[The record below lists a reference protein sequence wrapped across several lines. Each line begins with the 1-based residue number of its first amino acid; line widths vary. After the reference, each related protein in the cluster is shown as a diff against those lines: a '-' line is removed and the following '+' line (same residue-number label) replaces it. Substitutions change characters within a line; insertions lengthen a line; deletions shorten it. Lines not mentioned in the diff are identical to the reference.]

1 MAPGFGSVPVVALL
15 FFAVGT
21 IVVLIGLAGSV
32 WLFARRKQ
40 AGCRLDRVLALW
52 WSGVVGGFYLCI
64 GLWLTVE
71 GFWFDYAGPPLMI
84 VAFVFIGLF
93 LFLPALLCE
102 FWVPKFGAKLMIFV
116 AIIGGLSLS
125 SIQIP
130 DLFSESVEYKW
141 WMKTL
146 GFGVLL
152 PYWIAAFA
160 ILLTATKSR
169 KFTLRDLIW
178 AVTLVAIA
186 LGTCGA
192 VIRSASQYQPIF
204 APDPIARS
212 FERLRDT
219 FDQHGTPT
227 ISCRLRRDFS
237 WQRTAIFN
245 VSASPP
251 TGIPSRPQKARQ
263 T

>member
-40 AGCRLDRVLALW
+40 AGCRLDRALALW

-71 GFWFDYAGPPLMI
+71 GFWFDYAGPPIMI

-93 LFLPALLCE
+93 LFLPTLLCE
-102 FWVPKFGAKLMIFV
+102 FWVPNFGAKLMIFF

-125 SIQIP
+125 SIQVPDP

-152 PYWIAAFA
+152 PYSIAAFA
-160 ILLTATKSR
+160 ILLTATECAKVFATR
-169 KFTLRDLIW
+169 LN
-178 AVTLVAIA
+178 
-186 LGTCGA
+186 LGGYFGSHCFG
-192 VIRSASQYQPIF
+192 
-204 APDPIARS
+204 
-212 FERLRDT
+212 
-219 FDQHGTPT
+219 H
-227 ISCRLRRDFS
+227 LRRS
-237 WQRTAIFN
+237 HSQRNSI
-245 VSASPP
+245 P
-251 TGIPSRPQKARQ
+251 TPDTCSRPNRQ
-263 T
+263 VLRASKRHFRSVWSTDDFWTSAEFF